1 MKPGKIH
8 SIDTFST
15 LDGPGIRTVVFMQ
28 GCALRCQ
35 YCQNPDT
42 WKIDSPSAREYSPEQ
57 LMQIIRRGIP
67 YFEATGGGITIS
79 GGEPLLQHQ
88 FVRAVFSQCRREGI
102 TTALDTSL
110 YVSSSFLLD
119 VLPVTD
125 LVLADIKQMDPAKS
139 KTLTGAENDLNLH
152 NLEVIN
158 EQKVSIWLRYVLV
171 PGLTDDPE
179 DIMAMARVA
188 AGLPQVERIDLLPY
202 HTLGSHKWELLGLEN
217 KLANL
222 HPPEPAEVKY
232 ISELA
237 ANISGKPV
245 FAV

>member
-42 WKIDSPSAREYSPEQ
+42 WKIDSPSAQDYSPGQ
-57 LMQIIRRGIP
+57 LMRIVRRGIP
-67 YFEATGGGITIS
+67 YFKATGGGLTIS

-88 FVRAVFSQCRREGI
+88 FVRAVFSQCRQEGI
-102 TTALDTSL
+102 STALDTSL
-110 YVSSSFLLD
+110 YVRSSFLLD

-125 LVLADIKQMDPAKS
+125 LVLADIKQMDPHKS
-139 KTLTGAENDLNLH
+139 KILTGAENDLNLH

-158 EQKVSIWLRYVLV
+158 DQHVSIWLRYVLV
-171 PGLTDDPE
+171 PGLTDDLE
-179 DIMAMARVA
+179 DITAMARLA
-188 AGLPQVERIDLLPY
+188 ARLSQVKRIDLLPY
-202 HTLGSHKWELLGLEN
+202 HTLGSHKWELLGLEY
-217 KLANL
+217 KLTNL
-222 HPPEPAEVKY
+222 HPPEPSDVKH

-245 FAV
+245 FSA

>member
-42 WKIDSPSAREYSPEQ
+42 WKVDSPSAQEFSPDQ
-57 LMQIIRRGIP
+57 LMQIVRRGIP
-67 YFEATGGGITIS
+67 YFKASGGGLTIS

-88 FVRAVFSQCRREGI
+88 FVRALFSQCRLEGI
-102 TTALDTSL
+102 ATALDTSL

-125 LVLADIKQMDPAKS
+125 LVLADIKHMDPVKS
-139 KTLTGAENDLNLH
+139 KILTGAENDLNLH
-152 NLEVIN
+152 NLDIIN
-158 EQKVSIWLRYVLV
+158 EQRVPIWLRYVLV
-171 PGLTDDPE
+171 PGLTDDLQ
-179 DIMAMARVA
+179 DITAMARLA
-188 AGLPQVERIDLLPY
+188 ARLSQVRRIDLLPY
-202 HTLGSHKWELLGLEN
+202 HTLGRHKWELLGLEYQ
-217 KLANL
+217 LPNL
-222 HPPEPAEVKY
+222 PPPEPSDIKH

-245 FAV
+245 FSA